1 LSPSAPPH
9 LPADRHFGIFF
20 GGVFLAIAGY
30 GHFKGW
36 QQLAV
41 IGWAAGAG
49 AFGVVALAAPNA
61 LRPLNRA
68 WFWLGQL
75 LGKVVSPIVLGIIFY
90 GLITPVGVVGRR
102 LGRDELRLNR
112 RPVAS
117 YWIDR
122 QPPGP
127 EPDSFKHQF

>member
-1 LSPSAPPH
+1 
-9 LPADRHFGIFF
+9 LPADRHFGLFVCA
-20 GGVFLAIAGY
+20 VFLAIAGY
-30 GHFKGW
+30 GQFMGW
-36 QQLAV
+36 QQAAV
-41 IGWAAGAG
+41 IGWAAGSG

-61 LRPLNRA
+61 LRPLNKA

-102 LGRDELRLNR
+102 LGRDELRLKR
-112 RPVAS
+112 RPVPS

-127 EPDSFKHQF
+127 KPDSFKDQF